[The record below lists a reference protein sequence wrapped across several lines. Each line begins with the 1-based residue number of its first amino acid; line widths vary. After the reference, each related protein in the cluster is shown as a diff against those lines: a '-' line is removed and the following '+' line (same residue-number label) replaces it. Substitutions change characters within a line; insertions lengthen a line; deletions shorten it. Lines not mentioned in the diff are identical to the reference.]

1 MLWDIFLMTLLA
13 DQIERYSR
21 QIILKDIGGI
31 GQAKLLDSTVFILGA
46 GGLGSPA
53 ALYLAAAGVGRL
65 IIADSDQVELS
76 NLQRQILHTTK
87 GVGEAKVLS
96 AKKALH
102 DINPDIEVVTIS
114 QRVTQDNVAST
125 LDGCDLVLDGCDNFA
140 TRYLLNEACL
150 KQKKRLVSAAVLGFE
165 GQIATF
171 AHGVDPKAPC
181 YMCLF
186 PKPPEFAPTC
196 SSAGVLGAVVGTVGT
211 LQAAEAIKLLLGV
224 GQNLTGSMLLINVF
238 DNIFHNITIPKLPEC
253 PTCGG

>member
-1 MLWDIFLMTLLA
+1 MNLLE

-21 QIILKDIGGI
+21 QIILKDIGGV
-31 GQAKLLDSTVFILGA
+31 GQATLLDSTVFILGA

-65 IIADSDQVELS
+65 LIADSDRVELS
-76 NLQRQILHTTK
+76 NLQRQILHTTSR
-87 GVGEAKVLS
+87 VGEAKVLS
-96 AKKALH
+96 AKKALG
-102 DINPDIEVVTIS
+102 DINPDIEVITIS
-114 QRVTQDNVAST
+114 ERITQQNVASM
-125 LDGCDLVLDGCDNFA
+125 LDRCDLVLDGSDNFA

-150 KQKKRLVSAAVLGFE
+150 KQKKMLISAAVLGFE

-181 YMCLF
+181 YRCLF
-186 PKPPEFAPTC
+186 PNPPQFAPTC

-211 LQAAEAIKLLLGV
+211 MQAAEAIKLLLGI
-224 GQNLTGSMLLINVF
+224 GQNLIGSMLLINAF
-238 DNIFHNITIPKLPEC
+238 DNIFHNISIPKLQEC